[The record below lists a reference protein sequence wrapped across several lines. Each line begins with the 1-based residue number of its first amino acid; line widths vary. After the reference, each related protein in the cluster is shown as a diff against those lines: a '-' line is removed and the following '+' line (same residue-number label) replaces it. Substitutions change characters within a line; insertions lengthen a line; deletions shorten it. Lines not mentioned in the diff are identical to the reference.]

1 MEQMKKKLAEY
12 MKEHLPD
19 YLPQTEKYR
28 IRIEEILKE
37 NDVKRTAVIVSEK
50 GEMEHVSACLF
61 LESFLEEYEYPV
73 YRDLE
78 QIAGDRETCQ
88 KICREMASVYEANRM
103 TRSDFDFVKAS
114 QIHSFPYVKPAL
126 RAGICDPDR
135 NREMLKT
142 LVSDR
147 IGDFAQYYYLAD
159 FLLKDTMLKVTN
171 RMLEGWKVSKEELRE
186 ATMENM
192 KQEMRLVPMEEFMEG
207 ACTKDE
213 LEKNRERGMYVLTN
227 QKGCYGAGMILH
239 PDIQKL
245 VSDKM
250 EGDYYVLPSS
260 LHEVLIVSDNPE
272 TDLDDLTA
280 EVKMA
285 NERVGEEDLLSYHVQ
300 HYSAS
305 AQTLENAC
313 QYQKKVKADP
323 QKYGKEQ
330 EKTAKQRTGMVRG

>member
-37 NDVKRTAVIVSEK
+37 NDVKRTAVIVSENGK
-50 GEMEHVSACLF
+50 MEHVSACLF

-103 TRSDFDFVKAS
+103 TRSDFDFAKAS

-147 IGDFAQYYYLAD
+147 MGDFAQYYYLAD
-159 FLLKDTMLKVTN
+159 FLLKVLYF
-171 RMLEGWKVSKEELRE
+171 
-186 ATMENM
+186 
-192 KQEMRLVPMEEFMEG
+192 QE
-207 ACTKDE
+207 
-213 LEKNRERGMYVLTN
+213 
-227 QKGCYGAGMILH
+227 I
-239 PDIQKL
+239 
-245 VSDKM
+245 
-250 EGDYYVLPSS
+250 
-260 LHEVLIVSDNPE
+260 
-272 TDLDDLTA
+272 
-280 EVKMA
+280 
-285 NERVGEEDLLSYHVQ
+285 
-300 HYSAS
+300 
-305 AQTLENAC
+305 
-313 QYQKKVKADP
+313 
-323 QKYGKEQ
+323 
-330 EKTAKQRTGMVRG
+330 

>member
-61 LESFLEEYEYPV
+61 LESFLEEYEDPV

-88 KICREMASVYEANRM
+88 KICQEMASVYAANRM
-103 TRSDFDFVKAS
+103 TRSDFDFAKAS
-114 QIHSFPYVKPAL
+114 QIHSFQHVKPAL
-126 RAGICDPDR
+126 RVGICDPDR

-147 IGDFAQYYYLAD
+147 TGDFAQYYYLAD

-186 ATMENM
+186 AAMENM
-192 KQEMRLVPMEEFMEG
+192 KQEMQLVPMEEYMEG
-207 ACTKDE
+207 TCTKDV
-213 LEKNRERGMYVLTN
+213 LEKTKERGMQVLTN
-227 QKGCYGAGMILH
+227 ERGCYGAGMILH

-245 VSDKM
+245 VSNKM
-250 EGDYYVLPSS
+250 KGDYYVLPSS
-260 LHEVLIVSDNPE
+260 IHEVLIVPDLPE
-272 TDLDDLTA
+272 TDLDDLTE

-285 NERVGEEDLLSYHVQ
+285 NDRVEEEDLLSYQVQ
-300 HYSAS
+300 HYSAA
-305 AQTLENAC
+305 AQILENAR
-313 QYQKKVKADP
+313 QYRKQVKADP
-323 QKYGKEQ
+323 RKYGKGQ
-330 EKTAKQRTGMVRG
+330 EETEKHRAGMIRG

>member
-1 MEQMKKKLAEY
+1 MDQMKKKLAEY
-12 MKEHLPD
+12 MQEHLPD
-19 YLPQTEKYR
+19 YLPQTEEYR
-28 IRIEEILKE
+28 IKIEEILKE

-50 GEMEHVSACLF
+50 GEMEHISACLY

-78 QIAGDRETCQ
+78 QIVGDEEACQ

-103 TRSDFDFVKAS
+103 TRSDFDFARAR
-114 QIHSFPYVKPAL
+114 QIHSFQYVKPAL
-126 RAGICDPDR
+126 RVGICDPDR
-135 NREMLKT
+135 NREMLKK
-142 LVSDR
+142 LVSGR
-147 IGDFAQYYYLAD
+147 TGDFAQYYYLAD

-171 RMLEGWKVSKEELRE
+171 RMLEGWMVSKEELQE
-186 ATMENM
+186 AAMENM
-192 KQEMRLVPMEEFMEG
+192 KQEMQLVPMEEFMEG

-227 QKGCYGAGMILH
+227 QKACYGAGMIVNQ
-239 PDIQKL
+239 DIQKL

-250 EGDYYVLPSS
+250 KGDYYVLPSS
-260 LHEVLIVSDNPE
+260 IHEVLIVADKPE

-285 NERVGEEDLLSYHVQ
+285 NDRVEEEDLLSYQVQ

-305 AQTLENAC
+305 AQILENAR

-330 EKTAKQRTGMVRG
+330 EKTAEQRTGMVRG